1 VDQELGLNYHYK
13 QGGSSPFNIVELMGA
28 GAGFL
33 DFDNDG
39 WLDIVCAGMPR
50 PALFRSEQGRRFV
63 DVTEKSGIGRREGRW
78 YGCASADYDNDG
90 FVDLFLTGHNQ
101 TALFRNRGDGS
112 FQDVTD
118 AAGVR
123 LQRWASSAAFAD
135 VDRDGDLDLYV
146 GCYATFGP
154 GSAEFLT
161 SRGVQLSLGPDA
173 YPAQK
178 GVLFRNDGGRF
189 RDVTAATGLED
200 VHGKALGVAF
210 ADADGDGDDDLYI
223 ANDQQPQDFMLN
235 DGHGRFR
242 NAALESGVAFSSEM
256 DRQGGMG
263 VAWGDYNGDQLLD
276 LFVANFAD
284 EPKSLYRNAGQ
295 AIFEHAGDEAGVSQP
310 TRPWVAFG
318 TRFADLDADG
328 KLDLLIVNGHVQD
341 LVQQVDRGNSYP
353 QRPQLFLNAGGG
365 KFREISAQVGPDFQK
380 ELVGRALAVSDYDND
395 GDLDALVANLGG
407 APVLFRND
415 GGGAPGHWLMLRL
428 IGTRGDRTAIG
439 ARVEARVGDVRQI
452 REVRT
457 DGSYLAAN
465 DPRVH
470 FGLGPA
476 ARVDEI
482 TIHWPS
488 GARSTLRDVA
498 ANQILEARE
507 PAGASK
513 PKPGAEQ

>member
-1 VDQELGLNYHYK
+1 VGLSYHYD

-50 PALFRSEQGRRFV
+50 PALFRNEQGKHFV
-63 DVTEKSGIGRREGRW
+63 DVTETSGIGRREGRW

-90 FVDLFLTGHNQ
+90 LADLFLTGHNQ
-101 TALFRNRGDGS
+101 TALFRNQGNGA
-112 FQDVTD
+112 FEDVTD
-118 AAGVR
+118 AAGVG
-123 LQRWASSAAFAD
+123 LKRWASSAAFAD

-146 GCYATFGP
+146 ACYAEFGP
-154 GSAEFLT
+154 GSPEFLT
-161 SRGVQLSLGPDA
+161 SQGVRLSLGPDA
-173 YPAQK
+173 YTAQK
-178 GVLFRNDGGRF
+178 GVLFRNDRGRF
-189 RDVTAATGLED
+189 RDVTTASGLGD

-235 DGHGRFR
+235 DGQGRFR

-263 VAWGDYNGDQLLD
+263 LTFGDYNGDQLLD

-284 EPKSLYRNAGQ
+284 EPKSLYRNVGQ
-295 AIFEHAGDEAGVSQP
+295 GLFEHAGDEAGVSQP
-310 TRPWVAFG
+310 TRQWVAFG
-318 TRFADLDADG
+318 ARFADLDADG
-328 KLDLLIVNGHVQD
+328 QLDLLIVNGHVQD

-365 KFREISAQVGPDFQK
+365 RFREISAQAGPDFQQ
-380 ELVGRALAVSDYDND
+380 ELVGRALAIGDYDND
-395 GDLDALVANLGG
+395 GDLDALVADLGG
-407 APVLFRND
+407 APALFRND
-415 GGGAPGHWLMLRL
+415 SASTGNWLQLRL
-428 IGTRGDRTAIG
+428 AGGRGNRMAIG
-439 ARVEARVGDVRQI
+439 ARVEARVGERRQL

-457 DGSYLAAN
+457 DGSYLASH

-476 ARVDEI
+476 ERVDEI
-482 TIHWPS
+482 TIRWPS
-488 GARSTLRDVA
+488 GARSTLQEVA
-498 ANQILEARE
+498 ANRILEVKE
-507 PAGASK
+507 PADPAL
-513 PKPGAEQ
+513 PTPGAQPGVK